1 MNLAADRPCIAFSGP
16 RRIACGTLADV
27 VIEALRVN
35 ADRNRGPVLIFD
47 ERSSELLEVD
57 FRGSVK
63 DVMGRLAPPAA
74 ADAHPTAPAG
84 DPPRGTAV
92 PREVSLLPRHW
103 AWLDDQPGGASVALR
118 KLVEQA
124 RRAHSGTDAA
134 RVARESAY
142 RFMSAM
148 GSNLEGFEEATRAL
162 FAREAARFDE
172 LLRTWP
178 VDVREHTL
186 ALALASFSGE

>member
-27 VIEALRVN
+27 IIEALRVT

-74 ADAHPTAPAG
+74 LDPNAPASAT
-84 DPPRGTAV
+84 DPV
-92 PREVSLLPRHW
+92 LREVPLLPRHW
-103 AWLDDQPGGASVALR
+103 AWLDEQPGGAAVALR
-118 KLVEQA
+118 KLVDQA
-124 RRAHSGTDAA
+124 TRSHGNTDAA

-142 RFMSAM
+142 RFMTAM
-148 GSNLEGFEEATRAL
+148 ASHQEGFEDATRAL

-172 LLRTWP
+172 LLRSWP

-186 ALALASFSGE
+186 ALALASFAGE